1 MAQLQPVFPVPA
13 ALSSDGLQRPNL
25 QPPVDLQFPAVVEVG
40 LTQDLVAHPQAHKP
54 CPELCLASTSGSQNF
69 SQLAELS
76 EEQPQPPA
84 WTLVDQGRALFIASP
99 LCPKCHQVVC
109 ENSFQTRC
117 HPNSPAPLPT
127 CDSRGSHT
135 HMVTRILLPLTQI
148 LFPVQKCLEVRKT
161 SLTVG

>member
-1 MAQLQPVFPVPA
+1 MAQLQPVFPVPT

-40 LTQDLVAHPQAHKP
+40 LTQDLVAHPQAHEP

-99 LCPKCHQVVC
+99 LMSKAIRWSVKILSKPVV
-109 ENSFQTRC
+109 
-117 HPNSPAPLPT
+117 
-127 CDSRGSHT
+127 
-135 HMVTRILLPLTQI
+135 TQI
-148 LFPVQKCLEVRKT
+148 ALPPCQHVTAGEVT
-161 SLTVG
+161 HTWSPESCFH

>member
-1 MAQLQPVFPVPA
+1 MAQLQPVFPVPT
-13 ALSSDGLQRPNL
+13 ALSDGLQRPNL

-84 WTLVDQGRALFIASP
+84 GPLLIREEPYSLQVHCVQSAIRWSVKILSKPVVTQIALPPCQHVTAGE
-99 LCPKCHQVVC
+99 V
-109 ENSFQTRC
+109 T
-117 HPNSPAPLPT
+117 
-127 CDSRGSHT
+127 HT
-135 HMVTRILLPLTQI
+135 VTRILLPLTQI